1 MAEGATVRTL
11 LLIGGIVMNSIIYV
25 NAGGNFNI
33 WVVYLIFS
41 AIAWLV
47 IGTLRWKLVKS
58 ETGEYVS
65 HERFGCNTEGTIATV
80 MAVVFGVMLWQ
91 ESLCGIIQFVI
102 DHANPDTSR
111 GAATCAAWFIIAMLI
126 ILYGLIGYVVM
137 EFAAG
142 ASFSRSDE
150 RRMTMRPKK
159 KGADLVERW
168 GTDEFKLK

>member
-1 MAEGATVRTL
+1 
-11 LLIGGIVMNSIIYV
+11 MNSMIYV
-25 NAGGNFNI
+25 NAGNFNF

-41 AIAWLV
+41 AIAWLI

-65 HERFGCNTEGTIATV
+65 HKRFGCNTEGVIAIV
-80 MAVVFGVMLWQ
+80 MAVVFGIMLKQ
-91 ESLCGIIQFVI
+91 ESMYGIIQFVI
-102 DHANPDTSR
+102 DHAGPDTSR
-111 GAATCAAWFIIAMLI
+111 GAATCAEWFIIATSI
-126 ILYGLIGYVVM
+126 ILYGLMGYVVM

-142 ASFSRSDE
+142 ASFSRSEE
-150 RRMTMRPKK
+150 RRMTMRSKK